1 MSGIPASSGK
11 FSGCEMRE
19 NVGVLQDYPQRLK
32 WNQHT
37 TKVALFMSNAM
48 CVYFFPYKHD
58 SLISN

>member
-48 CVYFFPYKHD
+48 CVYFFP
-58 SLISN
+58 